1 MTPWMYA
8 LLASV
13 VVNGALGW
21 AYLGER
27 DSTAV
32 ATTERDQAR
41 GDASAC
47 SDATEDLREA
57 ADKRAAAGKKT
68 QAAAHQVAVGRTSTA
83 QTILATPAAVPGDD
97 YASARSRVDGWL
109 KGRVRP

>member
-21 AYLGER
+21 AYLGVR
-27 DSTAV
+27 DRAAV

-41 GDASAC
+41 GDATAC
-47 SDATEDLREA
+47 SDATDDLRDA
-57 ADKRAAAGKKT
+57 ADKRAAEGKTRQAGAR
-68 QAAAHQVAVGRTSTA
+68 QAAVGRTSTA
-83 QTILATPAAVPGDD
+83 QQILATPAAVPGDD
-97 YASARSRVDGWL
+97 YASARARIDGWL
-109 KGRVRP
+109 KTRVKP